1 MNKVLG
7 VVALALVVSVSGC
20 GWVMARG
27 DWDPFASQAERRLS
41 IRVENANR
49 NDVQVRVISGG
60 TRHDLGL
67 VGGRSFRQ
75 TSVPWRGTADLR
87 FEINPVAGRRHTTP
101 GTTVSPGDRVELIVT
116 EPVQRS
122 FIRR

>member
-1 MNKVLG
+1 MRKVSGLF
-7 VVALALVVSVSGC
+7 ALALVVSLSGC
-20 GWVMARG
+20 GWVLGRG

-60 TRHDLGL
+60 TRHDLGM
-67 VGGRSFRQ
+67 VGGRSYRQ
-75 TSVPWRGTADLR
+75 TSVPWRGTGDVR
-87 FEINPVAGRRHTTP
+87 FEINPIAGRRFTTS
-101 GTTVSPGDRVELIVT
+101 GMTVSPGDRVELIVA